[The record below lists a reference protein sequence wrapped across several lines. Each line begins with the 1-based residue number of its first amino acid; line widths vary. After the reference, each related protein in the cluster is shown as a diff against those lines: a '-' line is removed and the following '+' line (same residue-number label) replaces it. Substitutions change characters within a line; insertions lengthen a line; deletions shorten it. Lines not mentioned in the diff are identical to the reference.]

1 MNFKTE
7 LEIVLWKMLLDKQ
20 TYINKI
26 ISGNETLNKKQ
37 EGNLMMEIADNLIE
51 YQNNADN

>member
-37 EGNLMMEIADNLIE
+37 VGNLMMEIADNLIE
-51 YQNNADN
+51 YQNNTDN

>member
-37 EGNLMMEIADNLIE
+37 VGNLMMEIADNLIE